1 MCAMNLKDKV
11 VLISG
16 GAQGI
21 GAAIVQRFADEG
33 AIVAITD
40 LASAPIE
47 AQAQALRDAGKR
59 AVAIPLDVALQAD
72 WVRAVDALTQDH
84 GGVDILINNAG
95 ILDTAY
101 LEDISDEAW
110 DLTMAVNAKGPFL
123 GCRAVMASMRAR
135 GGGAI
140 VNVSSMAGIT
150 GGRATHYCSSK
161 GAVRLMTKSVALVGA
176 PDKIRCNSVHP
187 GFVETAMAQMAVAK
201 PGVRAAQLARLPLG
215 RFADPSE
222 IANVVVFLASDEA
235 SFMTG
240 AEVAV
245 DGGAV
250 IS

>member
-1 MCAMNLKDKV
+1 MNLKDKV
-11 VLISG
+11 VLVSG

-21 GAAIVQRFADEG
+21 GAAAARRFAAEG

-40 LASAPIE
+40 VAATPVETLARE
-47 AQAQALRDAGKR
+47 LNDAGHR
-59 AVAIPLDVALQAD
+59 ALAMVLDVTSAKD
-72 WVRAVDALTQDH
+72 WDRVVDALTQAH

-95 ILDTAY
+95 ILDTAF

-123 GCRAVMASMRAR
+123 GCRSVMASMRKR

-176 PDKIRCNSVHP
+176 PDNIRCNSIHP
-187 GFVETAMAQMAVAK
+187 GFVETPMVQIAVAK
-201 PGVRAAQLARLPLG
+201 PGAREDRLSRVPLG

-222 IANVVVFLASDEA
+222 IANVIVFLASDEA

-250 IS
+250 IA